1 MPHTVLVVAPHPDD
15 ETLGCGGSLL
25 RHRAQG
31 DVVHWLIGTE
41 SDPAAGF
48 SDAYRSQRE
57 TQIRQVAAHYGFAG
71 VHRLGFAATRIDAVP
86 LGDLV
91 QAVRAVLHA
100 VQPAVVYL
108 PFRDDA
114 HSDHRV
120 LFDAAQAGLKWFRN
134 RALRE
139 VLVYETL
146 SETGYHLAPDAAAF
160 KPTLYVDIT
169 PHLEGKLAAMALY
182 ESEIA
187 HPPFPRSE
195 AALRAQALLRGSEC
209 GCAAAE
215 AFIVAR
221 QLRLLDHRS
230 PAPYAV

>member
-1 MPHTVLVVAPHPDD
+1 MPQTVLVVAPHPDD

-48 SDAYRSQRE
+48 SAAYRSRRE
-57 TQIRQVAAHYGFAG
+57 EQIRQVAAHYGFAG
-71 VHRLGFAATRIDAVP
+71 VHRLGFASTRIDALP

-91 QAVRAVLHA
+91 QAVMDVMKA

-120 LFDAAQAGLKWFRN
+120 LFDAAQACLKWFRN

-146 SETGYHLAPDAAAF
+146 SETGYNLAPDAPAF
-160 KPTLYVDIT
+160 SPTLYVDIT
-169 PHLEGKLAAMALY
+169 RHLEDKLAAIALY
-182 ESEIA
+182 KSEIEP
-187 HPPFPRSE
+187 HPFPRSE

-215 AFIVAR
+215 AFVVVR
-221 QLRLLDHRS
+221 QFRLDGRRAHE
-230 PAPYAV
+230 A